1 MMSALLVLLL
11 LQDSEY
17 VQKLDKVK
25 YNLATRNCKEAE
37 KKLDSEENVA
47 IDRLTRLI
55 DDPDLS
61 KKECNLY
68 IQQTDQYDPP
78 YAFFPYQYRARARL
92 SLAAKRKPPVE
103 KKAYLDEA
111 VRDLQ
116 ESVKRNVKSSA
127 AYLDAAQAELKLLA
141 EAAKTPAPA
150 P

>member
-1 MMSALLVLLL
+1 MTLALLLLL
-11 LQDSEY
+11 SLQDSEY

-37 KKLDSEENVA
+37 KKLDSDESVA
-47 IDRLTRLI
+47 IERLNRII
-55 DDPDLS
+55 DDPDIP

-92 SLAAKRKPPVE
+92 SLAAKTKIPAE

-116 ESVKRNVKSSA
+116 ESVKRNMKSSA
-127 AYLDAAQAELKLLA
+127 AYLDAARTE
-141 EAAKTPAPA
+141 
-150 P
+150 